1 MKISLFGL
9 FLDKIGQALVIFFAV
24 AFGVEG
30 LSNLINVLPQWC
42 MNGFAA
48 ASSMMTGIGFA
59 ILTSMVWNK
68 EIGGFFFV
76 GFVLSKY
83 LNLGSLPIAIL
94 LAVVAIMYYY
104 NDKKINSIK
113 AQPAV
118 ESVASTST
126 DDEEDFFND

>member
-1 MKISLFGL
+1 
-9 FLDKIGQALVIFFAV
+9 
-24 AFGVEG
+24 
-30 LSNLINVLPQWC
+30 